1 MASFESRCDHSPDS
15 GQGDVKGSD
24 EGRFLGHALKGN
36 EGKLFFLLPLQARVW
51 TSWCEIGWSSW
62 FMG

>member
-15 GQGDVKGSD
+15 GQGDVKRNDAG
-24 EGRFLGHALKGN
+24 GFLGLAFKGN
-36 EGKLFFLLPLQARVW
+36 EGKLLFFLLFQARVW
-51 TSWCEIGWSSW
+51 TSWCEIGRSSW

>member
-15 GQGDVKGSD
+15 GQGDVKRNDAG
-24 EGRFLGHALKGN
+24 GFLGHAFKGN
-36 EGKLFFLLPLQARVW
+36 EGKLLFFLLFQARVW
-51 TSWCEIGWSSW
+51 TSWCETGQSSW